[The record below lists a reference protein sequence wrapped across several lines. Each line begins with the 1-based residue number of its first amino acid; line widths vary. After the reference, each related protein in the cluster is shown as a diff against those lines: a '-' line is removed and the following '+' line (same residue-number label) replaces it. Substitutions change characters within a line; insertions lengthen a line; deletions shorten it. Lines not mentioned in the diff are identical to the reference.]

1 MEIGVHLWPWHPLD
15 ELVGYAKQALEE
27 YPFDQVWLVD
37 AMQYEDTFTALA
49 AMGMKLDVSLGTMIT
64 FPRRNP
70 LELAQ
75 RFATLSHL
83 MKSGRELAAGIGAGG
98 RLQESVLAEG
108 TSPESVA
115 VVKETVRLLSRL
127 FAGETLELAQFP
139 SLSTRFNYNVKSK
152 TRLYFPPEGPLP
164 TYLAAGGPKMFQL
177 AAQEADGII
186 LTQINPWTSLA
197 GMRQGRFQQAI
208 QIVEGGLKAAGKGKF
223 KKIYSAK
230 ISVSQDGR
238 AAKQWAKRQVSYGVA
253 TYPVALKGLGFPSEE
268 VESIKTA
275 YTHGLGIE
283 EAARRVSDSLADRLG
298 FVVAGTPE
306 ECIAGYQE
314 VLDHIR
320 GLGFEHLVMGVPL
333 GPNVSEALRLF
344 GKKVLPALSRDLSL

>member
-1 MEIGVHLWPWHPLD
+1 MEIGVHFWPWHRLD
-15 ELVGYAKQALEE
+15 ELIGYAHEALEQ
-27 YPFDQVWLVD
+27 YPFDQIWLVD

-49 AMGMKLDVSLGTMIT
+49 AMGAKLDVSLGTMIT

-75 RFATLSHL
+75 RFSTLSHM
-83 MKSGRELAAGIGAGG
+83 MKPGRELAAGIGAGG
-98 RLQESVLAEG
+98 RLQETVLAEG
-108 TSPESVA
+108 VSPESVL
-115 VVKETVRLLSRL
+115 VVQETARLLSRL
-127 FAGETLELAQFP
+127 FAGETAELAEFS
-139 SLSTRFNYNVKSK
+139 SLASRFNYNVKSK
-152 TRLYFPPEGPLP
+152 TRLYLPPVGKLP
-164 TYLAAGGPKMFQL
+164 VYLAAGGPKMFQL
-177 AAQEADGII
+177 AAQEADGVI

-197 GMRQGRFQQAI
+197 GMRQGRFQQAF
-208 QIVEGGLKAAGKGKF
+208 QIVEGALKATGKRKF

-238 AAKQWAKRQVSYGVA
+238 AAKQWAKRQISYGAA
-253 TYPVALKGLGFPSEE
+253 TYPVALKKLGFPSEE
-268 VESIKTA
+268 IESIKTA

-283 EAARRVSDSLADRLG
+283 EAASRVSDSLAERLG

-314 VLDHIR
+314 ILGHIR

-333 GPNVSEALRLF
+333 GPNVSEALSLI
-344 GKKVLPALSRDLSL
+344 GKKVLPALSRDLSV